1 MGLHDGK
8 EEIVKRQMVLFFII
22 DTSGSMM
29 GTKISIVNQA
39 IREVLP
45 ELAKAGGS
53 DVNLK
58 VACLKFSSGCE
69 WMYPSPIAAESFVWQ
84 EVQADGVTDL
94 GSACDELSK
103 KLSKKEFLTAASGS
117 VAPILFL
124 MSDGEPTDDYKSGL
138 DKLKSNNWYKYAI
151 KVALA
156 IGDDANK
163 DVLKEFTGNIEAV
176 ITSHTPESLRKW
188 IRKVSVTS
196 SQVGSKS
203 QPASDGEIK
212 SKQEQ
217 MINQIKDIEQS
228 DPDLDQTSTSGDD
241 FE

>member
-8 EEIVKRQMVLFFII
+8 EAIVKRQMVIFFII
-22 DTSGSMM
+22 DTSGSMR

-39 IREVLP
+39 IRDVIP
-45 ELAKAGGS
+45 ELVSAGGS

-58 VACLKFSSGCE
+58 VACLEFSSGCE
-69 WMYPSPIAAESFVWQ
+69 WMYPAPIAAESFTWQ
-84 EVQADGVTDL
+84 EVQADGVTDF
-94 GSACDELSK
+94 GMACKELND
-103 KLSKKEFLTAASGS
+103 KLSKDAFLTAPSGS
-117 VAPILFL
+117 VAPVLFL
-124 MSDGEPTDDYKSGL
+124 MSDGEPTDDYRSGL
-138 DKLKSNNWYKYAI
+138 NKLKSNNWYKYAI

-163 DVLKEFTGNIEAV
+163 EVLKDFTGNIEAV

-203 QPASDGEIK
+203 QPASNGDIK
-212 SKQEQ
+212 SKQDQ
-217 MINQIKDIEQS
+217 MIDQIKDIEQS
-228 DPDLDQTSTSGDD
+228 DPDLSQTSTNADD
-241 FE
+241 W